1 MGGRGKDWP
10 QKAQKAHKADPADGH
25 GSFLVAREFGGEAQ
39 LMA

>member
-10 QKAQKAHKADPADGH
+10 QKAPKTRKGDPADGD
-25 GSFLVAREFGGEAQ
+25 GSFLVAREFGGEAE